1 MSANGTIP
9 TLAYLFKHMYDTGV
23 ADEALRLHPTI
34 EGIPKMADFGGDQ
47 INYAVKINNAQ
58 NITSGALSKAQAV
71 GTASKG
77 VQFQMVRKIKRGT
90 ITLDV
95 EALEAAKLQ
104 PEGAFA
110 TLVVNEVDGF
120 VNEFMD
126 RMGFDIFRDG
136 YGVRGQ
142 VSSISTNTITLVT
155 ADDARNFKVGMPV
168 AAYTGS
174 DGATGQ
180 RTGTSPVTNIDEDA
194 GTITLS
200 NVSSIASL
208 SANDFLYADPE
219 TTGNLEGMEMCTP
232 LTAPGVGTDSF
243 RSVDRSQNASLLAGS
258 RINDTSTM
266 IEENAGKIA
275 VKIRQNGGRAD
286 TLVLNPQRYWEMV
299 RRLGAKIMY
308 SGGGGSADYGF
319 EKVLI
324 NSPAGV
330 LGVVSDPDCP
340 TNRGRVFL
348 NSSHR
353 IRTLKEFV
361 HIANEDGLYNLR
373 VYNDDSIETRVRSMG
388 NYQQP
393 EPRNHGVFAI

>member
-1 MSANGTIP
+1 MTANALISTV
-9 TLAYLFKHMYDTGV
+9 TYLFKHMYDKGV
-23 ADEALRLHPTI
+23 ADEAMRLHPTI
-34 EGIPKMADFGGDQ
+34 EMIPKVDDFGGDQ
-47 INYAVKINNAQ
+47 INYAVKYGNAQ
-58 NITSGALSKAQAV
+58 NITSGTLATAQAI

-77 VQFQMVRKIKRGT
+77 VQFAMLRKKKLGT
-90 ITLDV
+90 ISLDI
-95 EALEAAKLQ
+95 EAMLAAKRQ

-110 TLVVNEVDGF
+110 TLVTNEVDGF

-126 RMGFDIFRDG
+126 RLGFDVFRDSTG
-136 YGVRGQ
+136 NRGQ

-155 ADDARNFKVGMPV
+155 PDDARNFKVGMPL
-168 AAYTGS
+168 AA
-174 DGATGQ
+174 ATGASGTGP
-180 RTGTSPVTNIDEDA
+180 RVGTSAITNIDQDA
-194 GTITLS
+194 GTIT
-200 NVSSIASL
+200 VSSIGSIASIA
-208 SANDFLYADPE
+208 ANDYLFASPE
-219 TTGNLEGMEMCTP
+219 IGSNIEGFELSTP
-232 LTAPGVGTDSF
+232 LTAPVVGTDSF
-243 RSVDRSQNASLLAGS
+243 RGIDRSVNASLLAGS
-258 RINDTSTM
+258 RINDTATM

-330 LGVVSDPDCP
+330 LSVVSDADCP
-340 TNRGRVFL
+340 VSRGRVFL
-348 NSSHR
+348 NASHKM
-353 IRTLKEFV
+353 RTLEEFV
-361 HIANEDGLYNLR
+361 HIANEDGQYNLR
-373 VYNDDSIETRVRSMG
+373 MPTDDALETRVRSMS